1 MTALIYFSSASAE
14 MAATLKPQ
22 PSTAKRD
29 TRTKKNV
36 APVANDDDNDNDDD
50 DEVDGE
56 SEDEDVGDETLILSS
71 PLSSRAPT
79 VLCVDECQRGR
90 R

>member
-1 MTALIYFSSASAE
+1 MIQSQSSAGH
-14 MAATLKPQ
+14 

-36 APVANDDDNDNDDD
+36 APVANDDDDDDD

-56 SEDEDVGDETLILSS
+56 SKDENMGEEALILSS
-71 PLSSRAPT
+71 PLSSWAPT
-79 VLCVDECQRGR
+79 VLCVDDRVPGLSTSDIFT
-90 R
+90 